1 MMTEPYHVKRTMLM
15 DIVMERDDIFPD
27 EFVTYLSENFN
38 VYDAF
43 EREAFKVINRGYSH
57 YSARTIIE
65 VLRHHSNLSDNSEIW
80 KLADHPMPYLSRLFA
95 IHHPPHANLFS
106 YRLTNLEK
114 RLKEQKV
121 NEEELSITPR
131 TPPRPAVAE

>member
-1 MMTEPYHVKRTMLM
+1 MNTKHLMLM
-15 DIVMERDDIFPD
+15 DVVLNNPETFPQ
-27 EFVTYLSENFN
+27 EFVKYISENFN

-43 EREAFKVINRGYSH
+43 EREAFKVIYRGYKH

-95 IHHPPHANLFS
+95 LHHPPHANLFS

-114 RLKEQKV
+114 IQLIKGKLNDQ
-121 NEEELSITPR
+121 
-131 TPPRPAVAE
+131 

>member
-1 MMTEPYHVKRTMLM
+1 MNITDIKINKHLHLM
-15 DIVMERDDIFPD
+15 GIVLNNPDVFPD
-27 EFVTYLSENFN
+27 EFVAYISENFN

-43 EREAFKVINRGYSH
+43 EREAFKVIARGHTH

-106 YRLTNLEK
+106 YRQTNLEK
-114 RLKEQKV
+114 AKLKKEKF
-121 NEEELSITPR
+121 NATSIS
-131 TPPRPAVAE
+131 AASI

>member
-1 MMTEPYHVKRTMLM
+1 MNTKHLMLM
-15 DIVMERDDIFPD
+15 DFVLNNPETFPD
-27 EFVTYLSENFN
+27 EFVKYLSENFN

-43 EREAFKVINRGYSH
+43 EKEAFKVIGCGYKH

-95 IHHPPHANLFS
+95 LHHPPHADLFS
-106 YRLTNLEK
+106 YRQTNLEK
-114 RLKEQKV
+114 QRIENNLKVEVK
-121 NEEELSITPR
+121 
-131 TPPRPAVAE
+131 